1 MRASSRRTL
10 CRSPFMSIGLFKR
23 FLDGLFDIF
32 VETQVNEVIGL
43 KEGGSI
49 GLKEGGGWTSSEALV
64 EKMYWVD
71 TCVDLF

>member
-1 MRASSRRTL
+1 
-10 CRSPFMSIGLFKR
+10 
-23 FLDGLFDIF
+23 LDGLFDIF

>member
-43 KEGGSI
+43 KEGG
-49 GLKEGGGWTSSEALV
+49 GWTSSEALV
-64 EKMYWVD
+64 EQMYLVD
-71 TCVDLF
+71 TCVHHF